1 MEEEWEMKRL
11 NPYLRFNGNCK
22 QAMEFYQSCLGGKL
36 NLMTVGDS
44 PMGSQSSLGA
54 QSPPEQ
60 KKKVMHGAL
69 EADDMI
75 IMASDMMGTDK
86 PVTGNLITLC
96 INGNDRKAIE
106 GYFNKLAAGGKVG
119 TPIGET
125 FFGMYGELV
134 NKFGIGWMFEVNKTP

>member
-1 MEEEWEMKRL
+1 MKRL

-44 PMGSQSSLGA
+44 PMSGQL
-54 QSPPEQ
+54 PPEQ
-60 KKKVMHGAL
+60 KNRVMHGVL
-69 EADDMI
+69 EANGMV

-106 GYFNKLAAGGKVG
+106 GYFAKLSAGGKVS
-119 TPIGET
+119 TPLGET

-134 NKFGIGWMFEVNKTP
+134 DRFGIGWMFEVDKTA